1 MSSLSYIYRPG
12 KTVILFLHGLGLN
25 KETGINFL
33 LEPELNEYGILIPD
47 ISGHGKSGML
57 HADESYSFEGI
68 SKKIIQLLE
77 QLMIEKYEL
86 VVHSIASFFIPF
98 LQAWRSPEHIVLL
111 EGNVTYRDAEWSTA
125 IHKMNEHELSK
136 YTATLKKTAK
146 IIFSTHLKVSSPS
159 LAITAYAQGF
169 RSVDS
174 KALYDYA
181 TDALRL
187 TESGIIPELIRQYPD
202 QIMYVIGE
210 AGTTSAE
217 TKQLLEKYKINTFTA
232 ANAGHYP
239 HIDQPVSVIN
249 EISVFLK
256 KNKQE
261 KYAV

>member
-1 MSSLSYIYRPG
+1 MNSLSYIYRPG

-33 LEPELNEYGILIPD
+33 LVPELNEYGILIPD
-47 ISGHGKSGML
+47 ILGHGKSGVL

-68 SKKIIQLLE
+68 SKKISQLLE
-77 QLMIEKYEL
+77 QLMIERYEL

-98 LQAWRSPEHIVLL
+98 LHAWRPPEHIVLL
-111 EGNVTYRDAEWSTA
+111 EGNVTYGDAQWSTA
-125 IHKMNEHELSK
+125 LHKMNELELSK
-136 YTATLKKTAK
+136 YTTTLKMTAR
-146 IIFSTHLKVSSPS
+146 IVFSTHLKMPSPS
-159 LAITAYAQGF
+159 LAITSYAQGF
-169 RSVDS
+169 RNVES
-174 KALYDYA
+174 KALYNYA

-187 TESGIIPELIRQYPD
+187 TESGIITELLRHYHD

-210 AGTTSAE
+210 SGTTSAE
-217 TKQLLEKYKINTFTA
+217 TKQLLEKYKIKTFTS

-256 KNKQE
+256 KSKLE
-261 KYAV
+261 T